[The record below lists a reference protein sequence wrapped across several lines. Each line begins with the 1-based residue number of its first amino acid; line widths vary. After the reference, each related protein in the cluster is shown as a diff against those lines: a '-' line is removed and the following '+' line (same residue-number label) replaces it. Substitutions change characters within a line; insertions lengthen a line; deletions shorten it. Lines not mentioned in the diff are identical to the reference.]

1 MKVTVNI
8 TENFKREAKSLLKK
22 YPSFKKDLLKLEK
35 DLTINPKLGTS
46 LGNNCYKIRVKISSK
61 GKGKSGGA
69 RIISLV
75 ETDIIGEVEIKG
87 KETIVNL
94 ISVYDKSDI
103 DSISN
108 KELKDLIA
116 QFFKSKI

>member
-8 TENFKREAKSLLKK
+8 TENFRREAKSLLKK
-22 YPSFKKDLLKLEK
+22 YPSFKSDLLQLEK

-46 LGNNCYKIRVKISSK
+46 LGNNCYKIRLKITSK

-69 RIISLV
+69 RVISLI
-75 ETDIIGEVEIKG
+75 ETDIIGEIVINK

-94 ISVYDKSDI
+94 ISVYDKSEI
-103 DSISN
+103 ETISN

-116 QFFKSKI
+116 KFIKNKI